1 MKKNYVFWKFC
12 FFTKNKRFFCLF
24 LQKKNFFHFFFEKSF
39 FTMEKND
46 VFWKQSIPTYNKREI
61 LFKTLLT
68 LDSSSSSSSSS
79 VAKWHIYHSSIKN
92 FILYTHH
99 NMFVNKFQTWK
110 NPTHQHVYHILWTE
124 SSANPIYKG
133 PWFDSYLTRGL
144 CSTARLVFW
153 LGSGRIQ
160 STCIDSS
167 VCWFCYPCVN
177 RVARH
182 ISTLL

>member
-1 MKKNYVFWKFC
+1 MFANISQTMSLTKKI
-12 FFTKNKRFFCLF
+12 FF
-24 LQKKNFFHFFFEKSF
+24 NFFFQNLFFK
-39 FTMEKND
+39 TNKND
-46 VFWKQSIPTYNKREI
+46 VFWKKFILTYNKRDI
-61 LFKTLLT
+61 PLYT

-92 FILYTHH
+92 FNLYTHH
-99 NMFVNKFQTWK
+99 NMFANKKKIWK
-110 NPTHQHVYHILWTE
+110 NFSHQHVYHILWTE